1 MNKEEKFFDTGFRIL
16 EVLKQLSNKNLSK
29 VDLMKI
35 IDDSSSK
42 SSVYSLEAFIKYF
55 NTLNMLGLNVEKYD
69 GVYSLKNALYYANL
83 TKAEKELLLEIFQNI
98 GVLNNDKFENDVKNL
113 SHKLSKYIFSD
124 EVTEEKLDKLYEEA
138 NAQKSLSVNNN
149 VISSLKELI
158 KDNMQTKIEYFSK
171 NKVKKTLIV
180 ELKEIREKNNNVF
193 IKCYVPA
200 MARNKNICVES
211 LVSLA
216 PMPSKSSNNTIKN
229 TVIFKLYGRLAS
241 LYKLKQSEKVIS
253 FEKNCLT
260 VSNAEEDK
268 DILMKRL
275 LKYGE
280 NCVIDSP
287 KELKE
292 EFLSMVDEIIAKLE
306 G

>member
-55 NTLNMLGLNVEKYD
+55 NTLNMLGLTVEKYD
-69 GVYSLKNALYYANL
+69 GVYSLKNALYYVNL

-292 EFLSMVDEIIAKLE
+292 EFLSMVDEMIAKLE